1 MKDALVVDEPRGAR
15 WDLAVDL
22 LTRGEEFISL
32 GPLLLYR
39 STGGPV
45 PDHRVH
51 VEILASLNPEQL
63 TAADCAADVEA
74 GRSWLDEILRDERFA
89 ELSALHGVTCNY
101 VYDSGTGR
109 VALATVDHD
118 GVISWA
124 PGFAPRPS

>member
-22 LTRGEEFISL
+22 LTHGEEFISL